1 MGFCWGEGI
10 VLKLL
15 ASQTRGIGD
24 QGLQATPLQKGLCV
38 PESSL
43 ACDL

>member
-1 MGFCWGEGI
+1 MDLCWGEGI

-24 QGLQATPLQKGLCV
+24 QGLQAAPLQKGLCV
-38 PESSL
+38 LESSL
-43 ACDL
+43 DCDL